1 MPSPSYVPVIPTGR
15 DVSFKSV
22 SLVGPTNLTTVF
34 QTQVQGEPFPR
45 TTVNA
50 GGGWAF
56 GSGAGA
62 TDTNLYRNGP
72 GILRTDSSLQV
83 GGTLGVAGAV
93 AATTPGAVVK
103 KLQIFD
109 DAGVSLGFV
118 PIYST
123 IT

>member
-22 SLVGPTNLTTVF
+22 TVVGATNLTTVF
-34 QTQVQGEPFPR
+34 QSQVSGDAFPR
-45 TTVNA
+45 ATLNA
-50 GGGWAF
+50 GGGYAF
-56 GSGAGA
+56 GSGAGP

-72 GILRTDSSLQV
+72 NILRTDSNLQI

-109 DAGVSLGFV
+109 DTGASLGFLPV
-118 PIYST
+118 YSS